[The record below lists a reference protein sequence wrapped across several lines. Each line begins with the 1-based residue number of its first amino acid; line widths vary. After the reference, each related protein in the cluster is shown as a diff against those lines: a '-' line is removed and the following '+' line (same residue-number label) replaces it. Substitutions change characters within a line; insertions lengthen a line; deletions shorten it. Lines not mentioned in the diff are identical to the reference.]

1 MQRANDIVSA
11 RGGVEVIYGDTDSLM
26 IQPTSLNKETDK
38 EKLFEIKS
46 IADDLK
52 KSINKEYTNLEIDI
66 DGIFKPILLLMKKK
80 YVANKLQ
87 NFDKIIAGIEHEPK
101 FHLEF
106 KGIEVVRRDGCEV
119 SRASL
124 KRIL

>member
-1 MQRANDIVSA
+1 
-11 RGGVEVIYGDTDSLM
+11 
-26 IQPTSLNKETDK
+26 
-38 EKLFEIKS
+38 
-46 IADDLK
+46 
-52 KSINKEYTNLEIDI
+52 
-66 DGIFKPILLLMKKK
+66 MKKK

-87 NFDKIIAGIEHEPK
+87 NFDKIIFGVDQELK

-124 KRIL
+124 KRILEILMNSNKDDVEEIYEEIYKFAG